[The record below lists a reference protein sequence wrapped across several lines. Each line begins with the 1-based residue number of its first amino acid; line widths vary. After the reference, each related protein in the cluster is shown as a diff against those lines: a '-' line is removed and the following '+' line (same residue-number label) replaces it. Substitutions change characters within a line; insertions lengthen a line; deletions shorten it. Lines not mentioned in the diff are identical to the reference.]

1 MKRILVPVL
10 LFAALSSNG
19 QKPQD
24 SNSKLKAGFGVSV
37 EQIQPEFP
45 GGSDSLHAFLKR
57 TINYPPQAK
66 KENIHG
72 KVYVGFMV
80 TVDGKVTDVRILSGT
95 NELLDAEAL
104 RVAKLLP
111 DWKPG
116 TLDGKPVKVQFIL
129 PIDFVV
135 PENIRE

>member
-1 MKRILVPVL
+1 MKRILVPAL
-10 LFAALSSNG
+10 LFAALYSNG
-19 QKPQD
+19 QQPKD
-24 SNSKLKAGFGVSV
+24 SNNKLKAGFGVSV
-37 EQIQPEFP
+37 AQMQPEFP
-45 GGSDSLHAFLKR
+45 GGSDSLQAFLKR

-80 TVDGKVTDVRILSGT
+80 TKEGKVTDIRILSGT

-116 TLDGKPVKVQFIL
+116 TVDGNPVKVQFIL

-135 PENIRE
+135 PENIKE